1 MAFLPDRVRLIDV
14 GAFHGE
20 LFEALG
26 PRLAEGFGLEPLLPE
41 TRRGR
46 NFKVEPGFFPDRRP
60 AGSNWDAVT
69 LLAVLEHIPR
79 AQQGPM
85 AETCHDLL
93 VPGGRVIITVPAA
106 RLTRFW
112 PS

>member
-1 MAFLPDRVRLIDV
+1 M
-14 GAFHGE
+14 
-20 LFEALG
+20 
-26 PRLAEGFGLEPLLPE
+26 
-41 TRRGR
+41 
-46 NFKVEPGFFPDRRP
+46 EPGFFPDRRP

-93 VPGGRVIITVPAA
+93 VPGGRVIITVPARA
-106 RLTRFW
+106 VDTILAILRFLHLIDGMSLEEHYGFE
-112 PS
+112 PPDPALRGKNMFAGRKVMR